1 MMVKKKKILSV
12 FLIGLFVSYYV
23 STNFFDHAHVYA
35 WGTVTHS
42 HPYTSGTHTH
52 SINVLYLIAG
62 FTHLLF
68 VGSGAIFC
76 LALLSVAKA
85 LYYSVETGRATS
97 FIIGN
102 NQLRAPPV
110 LT

>member
-1 MMVKKKKILSV
+1 MVKKKKILSV
-12 FLIGLFVSYYV
+12 FLIGFFVNYYV
-23 STNFFDHAHVYA
+23 STNFFGHTHKYA

-52 SINVLYLIAG
+52 STNALYLIAG

-76 LALLSVAKA
+76 QALLSASKA
-85 LYYSVETGRATS
+85 LYYSIETGCATS
-97 FIIGN
+97 LIIGSN
-102 NQLRAPPV
+102 PLRAPPV
-110 LT
+110 FT